1 MEVKGKTSFLLSAT
15 ARSTEDMKVIM
26 QRGAAEVGGG
36 GLSQTPQAEITGALS
51 ISADGWA
58 LAVTLTRFITSL
70 EACPQ

>member
-36 GLSQTPQAEITGALS
+36 LSQTPRAEITAALS

>member
-1 MEVKGKTSFLLSAT
+1 
-15 ARSTEDMKVIM
+15 MKVIM

-36 GLSQTPQAEITGALS
+36 LSQTPRAEITGALS